1 MFNRLFLGEG
11 QKEKVVCLQKLK
23 VLLGILLLSVSLT
36 LIAVIASLQNTD
48 SSSQE
53 SDFNLLFRY
62 GVGAK
67 NELNTFEGTYT
78 KDMVIDTPI
87 TTGLILSEEELEQIR
102 QKMIEIDF
110 FNYPEDFPP
119 RLDRIV
125 TPCTDYFIRVENG
138 SIVKEI
144 NWNTNSMLESDIQ
157 DNLWQL
163 VGCIIDIVEQ
173 RPEYKALPPAKGAY
187 L

>member
-1 MFNRLFLGEG
+1 M
-11 QKEKVVCLQKLK
+11 
-23 VLLGILLLSVSLT
+23 LLLAVSLT
-36 LIAVIASLQNTD
+36 LIAVIVSLQNTGP
-48 SSSQE
+48 SSQE
-53 SDFNLLFRY
+53 NDFNLLFRH

-78 KDMVIDTPI
+78 KDMVLDTPI
-87 TTGLILSEEELEQIR
+87 TITLILSEEELEQIH

-119 RLDRIV
+119 RLGFLV
-125 TPCTDYFIRVENG
+125 TPCTNYFIKVEHG

-144 NWNTNSMLESDIQ
+144 NWNENSMLESNIQ
-157 DNLWQL
+157 GNLWQL
-163 VGCIIDIVEQ
+163 VGCIMDIVEQ
-173 RPEYKALPPAKGAY
+173 KPEYKALPPARGGY

>member
-1 MFNRLFLGEG
+1 M
-11 QKEKVVCLQKLK
+11 VCLQKQKL
-23 VLLGILLLSVSLT
+23 LLGILLLSVSLT
-36 LIAVIASLQNTD
+36 LIAAIASLQNTGP
-48 SSSQE
+48 SSQE
-53 SDFNLLFRY
+53 NDFNLLFRH

-78 KDMVIDTPI
+78 KDMVLDPPI
-87 TTGLILSEEELEQIR
+87 TISLILSEEELEQIH

-119 RLDRIV
+119 HPGHVI
-125 TPCTDYFIRVENG
+125 TPCTNYFIKVEHG

-144 NWNTNSMLESDIQ
+144 NWNTNSMLESNIQ

-163 VGCIIDIVEQ
+163 AGCIIDIVEQ
-173 RPEYKALPPAKGAY
+173 KPEYKVLPPANGGY
-187 L
+187 I

>member
-1 MFNRLFLGEG
+1 M
-11 QKEKVVCLQKLK
+11 VCLQKLK

-36 LIAVIASLQNTD
+36 LIAVIASLQNTGP
-48 SSSQE
+48 SSQE
-53 SDFNLLFRY
+53 NDFNLLFRY

-78 KDMVIDTPI
+78 KDMVLDPPI
-87 TTGLILSEEELEQIR
+87 TISLILSEEELEQIH

-119 RLDRIV
+119 HPGRAIN
-125 TPCTDYFIRVENG
+125 PCTNYFIKVEHG

-144 NWNTNSMLESDIQ
+144 NWNTNSMLESNIQ

-173 RPEYKALPPAKGAY
+173 KPEYKALPPANGGY
-187 L
+187 I